1 MIRVRTFATPIK
13 MFATMR
19 ELNDLDAQVAAFL
32 KDEGAD
38 KVYSMSDS
46 TTVGENSETIG
57 LIRAVAYRVP
67 D

>member
-13 MFATMR
+13 IFATMR
-19 ELNDLDAQVAAFL
+19 ELNDLDAQVGAFL

-38 KVYSMSDS
+38 NVFSMSDS
-46 TTVGENSETIG
+46 TTVGENGETIG

>member
-1 MIRVRTFATPIK
+1 MIRVKSFATPIK

-19 ELNDLDAQVAAFL
+19 ELHDLDAQVADFL
-32 KDEGAD
+32 NEEGAD
-38 KVYSMSDS
+38 TVFSMSDS
-46 TTVGENSETIG
+46 TTVGEHGETIG

>member
-1 MIRVRTFATPIK
+1 MIRVKTFATPIK
-13 MFATMR
+13 IFATMR

-32 KDEGAD
+32 QDEGAD
-38 KVYSMSDS
+38 EVFSMSDC
-46 TTVGENSETIG
+46 TTVGDNSETIG